1 MSYRKLVIEEY
12 TDLLEHQSQIMHRML
27 MVLTAVSSVLFFGL
41 DLIVNEI
48 EEALITLSI
57 LPLTGITY
65 LLYRLK
71 WIYASKLF
79 SIIQVEIVI
88 TVLSIYVGADSLVF
102 MYIFPIVIAAFVLFH
117 GKQIA
122 TAYILA
128 FISFL
133 SLLTCIFADA
143 VWGHDSILDVNV
155 VADRYMNIV
164 GVTATVIT
172 QLISITRVS
181 ASIQKR
187 LLASS
192 RALDIRNKQ
201 LTSTIYTRDR
211 MMSVISHDLRSPVA
225 TLDTAADIL
234 NSGDLEA
241 AVQKS
246 FIKQFKMK
254 TSSLLIMIDQLLDWS
269 RAQTNTIKMNR
280 EDITMIQIER
290 HLKAIGSLL
299 SSDKRVKIVVDFSGA
314 EDDVVHA
321 DRHMLEGVFR
331 NLISNAV
338 KFSQEEGVVRVY
350 TRKLDHAREFI
361 VEDFGKGMT
370 PAQVEDLKQ
379 GVSFTTEGT
388 LKEVGH
394 GFGLQLVNEFLE
406 RHGSELHV
414 QSTLGKGS
422 RFSFVI

>member
-1 MSYRKLVIEEY
+1 MSYRKQVIEEY

-27 MVLTAVSSVLFFGL
+27 MIMTAVSSVLFFVV
-41 DLIVNEI
+41 DLVFYEV
-48 EEALITLSI
+48 EEAFITLTI
-57 LPLTGITY
+57 LPLTGVAY
-65 LLYRLK
+65 LLYRLNF
-71 WIYASKLF
+71 IYASKVF
-79 SIIQVEIVI
+79 NVIQTVVVI
-88 TVLSIYVGADSLVF
+88 SALSMYVGADGLVF
-102 MYIFPIVIAAFVLFH
+102 MYIFPIVIAGFILFQ

-122 TAYILA
+122 TAYVLA
-128 FISFL
+128 TLSFV
-133 SLLTCIFADA
+133 LLVLCVYADA
-143 VWGHDSILDVNV
+143 VWGHNVLLEANV
-155 VADRYMNIV
+155 VADRYMNV
-164 GVTATVIT
+164 TGVAAMIIT
-172 QLISITRVS
+172 ELISITRVS

-234 NSGDLEA
+234 NSGELDTT
-241 AVQKS
+241 VQRS

-269 RAQTNTIKMNR
+269 RTQTNTIKMNR
-280 EDITMIQIER
+280 EDISMIQIER

-299 SSDKRVKIVVDFSGA
+299 SSDKNVKIVVDFSGA
-314 EDDVVHA
+314 EDDVIHA

-338 KFSQEEGVVRVY
+338 KFSQEGGIVRVY
-350 TRKLDHAREFI
+350 TRKLNHAREFF

-370 PAQVEDLKQ
+370 TEQVEDLQQ

-388 LKEVGH
+388 FKEVGH
-394 GFGLQLVNEFLE
+394 GFGLQLVKEFLE

>member
-102 MYIFPIVIAAFVLFH
+102 MYIFPIVIAAFVLFQ